1 MYANTN
7 SKAVNR
13 RLGHPQEE
21 NVKEFNPKQAEA
33 LLREVFLTKEIQ
45 SQLQVKSEYVKAVIQ
60 ADCISQVQKERM
72 EGLPKMKTLKTEL
85 ERKFPSFRFVARVK
99 SLASIFGKML
109 KERTLA
115 DVFGIT
121 VIVPT
126 IEECYY
132 FRDWLFNNYKEF
144 DREDRIMNPK
154 NNGYR
159 DLKLVVLHSEVLVEF
174 IVQTPEMYV
183 DAHTIQLHELAY
195 PWKYHDVI
203 RGLPSSYQQVKF

>member
-1 MYANTN
+1 M
-7 SKAVNR
+7 KD
-13 RLGHPQEE
+13 
-21 NVKEFNPKQAEA
+21 FNPKQAET

-45 SQLQVKSEYVKAVIQ
+45 SQLQVKSDYVKAVIE
-60 ADCISQVQKERM
+60 ADCIAQVQRERM
-72 EGLPKMKTLKTEL
+72 EGLPKIKEFKTTL
-85 ERKFPSFRFVARVK
+85 EKKFPSFRFAARLK

-121 VIVPT
+121 VVVPT
-126 IEECYY
+126 IQDCYY
-132 FRDWLFNNYKEF
+132 FKDWLFKTYEEF

-154 NNGYR
+154 DNGYR
-159 DLKLVVLHSEVLVEF
+159 DLKLVVSYNDILVEF
-174 IVQTPEMYV
+174 IIQTPDMYV
-183 DAHTIQLHELAY
+183 DAHTLQLHELAY